1 MTVVQPPG
9 QIQARGLEKAI
20 TFLDSCLDLELA
32 LRQVTLSGAGELCL
46 VTHPLEPL
54 VGTTDV
60 DLGTER

>member
-1 MTVVQPPG
+1 MSE
-9 QIQARGLEKAI
+9 I
-20 TFLDSCLDLELA
+20 DSGEQ